1 MESKQLLITALRQ
14 SQGLVWPLFEDLRS
28 APHVPST
35 VGGNHAHW
43 IAGHL
48 LVSEGHMLHA
58 IMRGEANP
66 VERFAPLFA
75 GRTRPDPAAQGYPA
89 YDEVLEQLG
98 AMRAKTLELLE
109 SLDEAALD
117 QPSRGVPPGFE
128 AFFGVWRQ
136 CFLMQA
142 LHWMNHRGQLADCR
156 RSAGREPLMA

>member
-1 MESKQLLITALRQ
+1 MESKHLLVGALRQ
-14 SQGLVWPLFEDLRS
+14 TQGLVWPLLDDLRS
-28 APHVPST
+28 AALVPST
-35 VGGNHAHW
+35 AGGNHAHW

-48 LVSEGHMLHA
+48 LVSEGNMQHV

-66 VERFAPLFA
+66 AEQLAPLFA
-75 GRTRPDPAAQGYPA
+75 GRTRPDPQGRGYPP
-89 YDEVLEQLG
+89 YDEVLEQLA
-98 AMRAKTLELLE
+98 AMRAETLALLE

-117 QPSRGVPPGFE
+117 QPSRGAPPGFE

-156 RSAGREPLMA
+156 RNAGREPLMA

>member
-1 MESKQLLITALRQ
+1 MESKQLLIASLEQT
-14 SQGLVWPLFEDLRS
+14 QGLVWPLLEDLRS
-28 APHVPST
+28 APLVPST
-35 VGGNHAHW
+35 IGGNHAHW

-48 LVSEGHMLHA
+48 LVSEGHMLHV
-58 IMRGEANP
+58 IMRGETNP
-66 VERFAPLFA
+66 VERLAPFFA
-75 GRTRPDPAAQGYPA
+75 GRTQPDPVAKGYPA
-89 YDEVLEQLG
+89 YGDVLEEL
-98 AMRAKTLELLE
+98 AALRAETLDLLR
-109 SLDEAALD
+109 SLDESALD